1 MAKYLFQATYTA
13 QGMAGLSEQGGTA
26 RAEVVRALIEN
37 AGGQVEAL
45 YFAIGKHDLFV
56 SCEVPD
62 NMTTAALGI
71 AAQATG
77 GVRAEVI
84 PLITPEEIDEAAQT
98 PVTYQ
103 PPGQG

>member
-1 MAKYLFQATYTA
+1 MPKYLFQATYTT
-13 QGMAGLSEQGGTA
+13 QGVAGLSDKGGTA
-26 RAEVVRALIEN
+26 RAEVVRAMIEN
-37 AGGQVEAL
+37 AGGRVESL
-45 YFAIGKHDLFV
+45 YFGIGHHDLFV
-56 SCEVPD
+56 SCEIPD

-71 AAQATG
+71 AAISTG

-103 PPGQG
+103 AAGK